1 MAEFFSVVL
10 VGGARFFF
18 AFPCICQIFSVP
30 LQPQRLNNATKM
42 TNNSNILTQIQTLG
56 KKVLPKGSSLLLYGS
71 RARGDNRED
80 SDYDLVVLVD
90 KDKQQLQDFT
100 DYAYPFMEM
109 GWELG
114 AEINPMLYT
123 RKEWNQRHFTPFY
136 KNVEHDK
143 IVLV

>member
-1 MAEFFSVVL
+1 MSKKCSTFA
-10 VGGARFFF
+10 GAKVDELMLSK
-18 AFPCICQIFSVP
+18 Q
-30 LQPQRLNNATKM
+30 
-42 TNNSNILTQIQTLG
+42 NIVEQIQTLG
-56 KKVLPKGSSLLLYGS
+56 RKVLPEGSSLLLYGS
-71 RARGDNRED
+71 RARGDYRED

-123 RKEWNQRHFTPFY
+123 RKEWSQRYFTPFY

>member
-1 MAEFFSVVL
+1 M
-10 VGGARFFF
+10 
-18 AFPCICQIFSVP
+18 
-30 LQPQRLNNATKM
+30 QPQRFWNPYM
-42 TNNSNILTQIQTLG
+42 TNDSNILLQIHTLG
-56 KKVLPKGSSLLLYGS
+56 KKVLPKGSSVLLYGS

-80 SDYDLVVLVD
+80 SDFDLVVLVD
-90 KDKQQLQDFT
+90 KDRQQLQDFT
-100 DYAYPFMEM
+100 DYAYPFIEM

-123 RKEWNQRHFTPFY
+123 RKEWSERHFTPFY

>member
-1 MAEFFSVVL
+1 
-10 VGGARFFF
+10 
-18 AFPCICQIFSVP
+18 
-30 LQPQRLNNATKM
+30 M
-42 TNNSNILTQIQTLG
+42 TNDSNILSQIQTLG
-56 KKVLPKGSSLLLYGS
+56 KKVLPKGSSVLLYGS

-109 GWELG
+109 GWDLG

-123 RKEWNQRHFTPFY
+123 RKEWSERHFTPFY

-143 IVLV
+143 IVLVWGAQTISIWVIDRHRAIVNAITIPLLRQRKNRPSDLRR

>member
-1 MAEFFSVVL
+1 MRVREYFVNK
-10 VGGARFFF
+10 F
-18 AFPCICQIFSVP
+18 AYIKILLYLCTRKGLSAS
-30 LQPQRLNNATKM
+30 NMTKD
-42 TNNSNILTQIQTLG
+42 SNILIQIQTLG

-123 RKEWNQRHFTPFY
+123 RKEWSQRHFTPFY

>member
-1 MAEFFSVVL
+1 MHISKKSST
-10 VGGARFFF
+10 F
-18 AFPCICQIFSVP
+18 APAKVSDAS
-30 LQPQRLNNATKM
+30 NMMND
-42 TNNSNILTQIQTLG
+42 SNILMRIQTLG
-56 KKVLPKGSSLLLYGS
+56 KKVLPEGSSVFLYGS
-71 RARGDNRED
+71 RARGDHRED
-80 SDYDLVVLVD
+80 SDYDLVLLLD
-90 KDKQQLQDFT
+90 KDKQRLQDFT

-123 RKEWNQRHFTPFY
+123 RKEWNERHFTPFY